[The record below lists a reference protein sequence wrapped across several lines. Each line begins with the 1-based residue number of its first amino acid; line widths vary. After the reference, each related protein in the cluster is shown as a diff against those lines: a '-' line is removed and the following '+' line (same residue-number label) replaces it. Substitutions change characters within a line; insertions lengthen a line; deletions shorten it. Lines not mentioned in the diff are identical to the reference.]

1 MRITCRLGKD
11 YRECG
16 VLQRLVQHGLCLQF
30 WFVVFF
36 FFMKYVF
43 GFRTNMHEAVS
54 GAEGCFVVNVH
65 EMYKKGHILC
75 ALCVNSLHCQGGWI
89 VHSSKSAL
97 RV

>member
-1 MRITCRLGKD
+1 MVYVCNSGSW
-11 YRECG
+11 C
-16 VLQRLVQHGLCLQF
+16 
-30 WFVVFF
+30 F